1 LIKLRRPGVMKLF
14 KAHRK
19 AAVAGLAFVVA
30 VMAGGV
36 AFAFWTSPGSGSGAA
51 QTGSTTPLL
60 IDQLGG
66 TPMYNSTT
74 DGSYYQWSYSFNGG
88 TGANE
93 LGNKITLAGGGGPVS
108 DVVVAM
114 ANFNP
119 TSGSLPLTLNLYNP
133 GSYGGP
139 GSAPGSLIDSVTQSF
154 AIPNAPSGGYGGTY
168 CTSVRVSDPN
178 SDCGI
183 NNFNI
188 TFNLSSLNIT
198 LPSTI
203 VYGIEFPN
211 PQPDFASGVNVQLSY
226 EPTNISV
233 GLDADPGYLFV
244 STANGENDSTGGSS
258 GEITCDNVSATFG
271 EYPTA
276 VGADGC
282 GETTSSTAPYPPVAL
297 VPAVE
302 FDSSTMSD
310 LYPGGPAQPV
320 SFSITNP
327 GTIPETVNSVT
338 ISVTGTSDN
347 TDCNTT
353 NFAMLNG
360 DDSSGT
366 AASTVYTAGFPLSI
380 PAGGT
385 VNLTPATTGAYL
397 YMQNLD
403 VNQDGCQNTTV
414 DLGFSS
420 N

>member
-1 LIKLRRPGVMKLF
+1 MKLF
-14 KAHRK
+14 KTHKK
-19 AAVAGLAFVVA
+19 AVMAGLAFVVA
-30 VMAGGV
+30 VMAGG
-36 AFAFWTSPGSGSGAA
+36 AAYAFWTSPGSGSGAA
-51 QTGSTTPLL
+51 QTASTTPLL

-66 TPMYNSTT
+66 TPIYNSTT

-88 TGANE
+88 TGANA
-93 LGNKITLAGGGGPVS
+93 LGNKINLAGGGGALS

-119 TSGSLPLTLNLYNP
+119 SGGTLPLTLNLYNAT
-133 GSYGGP
+133 SYSGP
-139 GSAPGSLIDSVTQSF
+139 GSLPGNQIASVTQDMT
-154 AIPNAPSGGYGGTY
+154 IPEAPSGGYYGGT
-168 CTSVRVSDPN
+168 CTAARLTDPD

-183 NNFNI
+183 ANFSV
-188 TFNLSSLNIT
+188 TFNLSSLNVT
-198 LPSTI
+198 VPGTI
-203 VYGIEFPN
+203 VYGIQFPN
-211 PQPDFASGVNVQLSY
+211 SQPSWASGVNVQLSY

-233 GLDADPGYLFV
+233 GSDADPGYLFV
-244 STANGENDSTGGSS
+244 STFNGTDDSTGGAN
-258 GEITCDNVSATFG
+258 GEITCDDVSATFA

-276 VGADGC
+276 VGANGC
-282 GETTSSTAPYPPVAL
+282 GETTSNTPPFPSVAL

-302 FDSSTMSD
+302 FDSSAMSD

-320 SFSITNP
+320 NFSITNP

-338 ISVTGTSDN
+338 ITVTGTSDN

-366 AASTVYTAGFPLSI
+366 AASSVYTAGFPLSI

-385 VNLTPATTGAYL
+385 VDLTPATTGAYL

-403 VNQDGCQNTTV
+403 VNQDGCQNQTV
-414 DLGFSS
+414 DLSFSS